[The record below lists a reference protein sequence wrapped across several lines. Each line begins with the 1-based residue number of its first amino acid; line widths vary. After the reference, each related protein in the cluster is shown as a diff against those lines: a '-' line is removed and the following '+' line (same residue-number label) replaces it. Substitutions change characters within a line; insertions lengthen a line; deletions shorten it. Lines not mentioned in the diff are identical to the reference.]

1 MNKFKNKCK
10 GSSKLW
16 FTAFLVLA
24 VFMSGCGVWKHTSG
38 TNSNA
43 PTVTFTVPLTVVAPG
58 VPTSGVAIN
67 SKMSA
72 TFSKIMN
79 PATIN
84 TTTFIL
90 KQGTTS
96 VSGTVAYTG
105 VTAVFTPSSNLSANT
120 SYTATITTGAKDLA
134 GNAMTANYTWKF
146 TTGAAPDTT
155 PPTVTFTIPA
165 TVVLPGVPTIDVAIN
180 SKMSAAFS
188 EPMDPLTINTAT
200 FTLKQGATVIT
211 GTVTYAGVTAVFSP
225 SSNLAYNTTYTATI
239 TTGAKDLAG
248 NALANDYV
256 WSFTTGAAPD
266 TTPPTV
272 ISTIPANGATNVAI
286 NSTISVTFS
295 EPMDPLSI
303 NSLSGTVTGPGG
315 WSVMGT
321 VVYVPSSNTLI
332 FTPTNPLNNSS
343 TYIVTLVAGINGITD
358 LAGNAMAAN
367 YVFSFQ
373 TAAAP
378 DTTPPTVTLTS
389 PVDSAVNVLVN
400 STIKAT
406 FSEAMNPLTITN
418 LNFTVKGPGGTPVT
432 GTVAYDAINYIAT
445 FTPNIPLAYSTTY
458 TALVTT
464 GTTDLAGNALGSG
477 LIANPWTFTTA
488 AAPSLVNLGTA
499 VSFGAMGGAAG
510 ITNQGLLTVINGD
523 ISTTGASTLVTGFQ
537 DSVGGVY
544 TITPLNNGIV
554 KGTIDT
560 APPPPGG
567 SGVGGNATTFAI
579 ATQALSDAQTA
590 YNTLKGLPVGPE
602 VVPDPGAGSLGGLTL
617 TPGVYKAAGGSFI
630 LQGSDL
636 TLDGQGNPNAT
647 WVFQMASSLTVGG
660 PGATAPRSIILIN
673 GAQAKNVFWQVGSA
687 ATINAAGG
695 GTMVGTIIAYSGV
708 VISTAGNVNIVTLNG
723 RALGLNASVTMV
735 NTVVNVPAP

>member
-10 GSSKLW
+10 ESSKLW
-16 FTAFLVLA
+16 SVAFLLLA

-43 PTVTFTVPLTVVAPG
+43 PTVIFTVPLTVVAPG
-58 VPTSGVAIN
+58 VPTTGVAIN
-67 SKMSA
+67 SKISA
-72 TFSKIMN
+72 TFSKTMN

-84 TTTFIL
+84 ITTFTL

-96 VSGTVAYTG
+96 VSGTVAYSG
-105 VTAVFTPSSNLSANT
+105 VTAVFTPSSNLAANT
-120 SYTATITTGAKDLA
+120 TYTATITTGAKDLA

-188 EPMDPLTINTAT
+188 EPMDPLTINTTT
-200 FTLKQGATVIT
+200 FTLKQGATTVT
-211 GTVTYAGVTAVFSP
+211 GTVTYSGVTAVFTP
-225 SSNLAYNTTYTATI
+225 SSNLANSTTYTATI

-248 NALANDYV
+248 NTLVTNYV

-286 NSTISVTFS
+286 NSTISATFS
-295 EPMDPLSI
+295 EAMDPLSF
-303 NSLSGTVTGPGG
+303 NSALIGSVTGPGG
-315 WSVMGT
+315 SNVNGT
-321 VVYVPSSNTLI
+321 IVYVPSSNTVI

-343 TYIVTLVAGINGITD
+343 TYIVTLIGGINGVTD

-378 DTTPPTVTLTS
+378 DTTPPTITLTS
-389 PVDSAVNVLVN
+389 PVNLAVDVLVN

-432 GTVAYDAINYIAT
+432 GTVSYNAVNYIAT
-445 FTPNIPLAYSTTY
+445 FVPNIPLAFSTTY

-464 GTTDLAGNALGSG
+464 GTTDVAGNALGSG

-544 TITPLNNGIV
+544 TITPLNDGIV

-579 ATQALSDAQTA
+579 ATQALADAQTA
-590 YNTLKGLPVGPE
+590 YNSLTPASMPGGI
-602 VVPDPGAGSLGGLTL
+602 DPGAGQLGGLTL
-617 TPGVYKAAGGSFI
+617 APGIYKAAGGSF
-630 LQGSDL
+630 LLTGSDL

-660 PGATAPRSIILIN
+660 PGAPRSIILIN

-708 VISTAGNVNIVTLNG
+708 SLSTAGNVNIVTLNG

-735 NTVVNVPAP
+735 NTIVNVPAP